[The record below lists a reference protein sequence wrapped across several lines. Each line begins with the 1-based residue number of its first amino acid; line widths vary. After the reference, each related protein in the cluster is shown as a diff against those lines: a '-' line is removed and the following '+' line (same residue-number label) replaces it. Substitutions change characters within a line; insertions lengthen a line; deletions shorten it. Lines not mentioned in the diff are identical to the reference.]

1 MIMHVQ
7 GCWPVS
13 RWLVAAALT
22 GLLVVTA
29 APGVR
34 AAQDDTFDLPIVL
47 AEASDFFGETSHG
60 LATIIERVFADLG
73 KSNGFIKGEEVSG
86 AFVFGLRYGRG
97 TLHRKNAEPVRIFW
111 QGPSIGY
118 DFGGNASRA
127 FVLVYDLEHFE
138 QLLQRFPGV
147 DGSFYFVAGL
157 GVNYQ
162 RRGDVTLAP
171 IRTGVGLRAGANVGY
186 LHMTAEHSWIPF

>member
-1 MIMHVQ
+1 MQLQ
-7 GCWPVS
+7 GIRPLS

-29 APGVR
+29 APDVH
-34 AAQDDTFDLPIVL
+34 AAQEDTFELELVL
-47 AEASDFFGETSHG
+47 AEASDFFGETTHG
-60 LATIIERVFADLG
+60 LATIFEKVFAELG
-73 KSNGFIKGEEVSG
+73 EPNCFIKGEEVSG

-97 TLHRKNAEPVRIFW
+97 TFHRKNAETVKIFW
-111 QGPSIGY
+111 QGPSVGW

-127 FVLVYDLEHFE
+127 FVLVYDLD
-138 QLLQRFPGV
+138 QLDDLFQRYPGIE
-147 DGSFYFVAGL
+147 GSFYFVAGL

>member
-1 MIMHVQ
+1 MQYQ
-7 GCWPVS
+7 GILPLS

-22 GLLVVTA
+22 GLLVVTTA
-29 APGVR
+29 SDVR
-34 AAQDDTFDLPIVL
+34 AAQDDTFELETVL
-47 AEASDFFGETSHG
+47 AEASDFFGETTHG
-60 LATIIERVFADLG
+60 LATIVEKVFAELG
-73 KSNGFIKGEEVSG
+73 KPNGFIKGEEVSG

-97 TLHRKNAEPVRIFW
+97 TFHRKNAETVKIFW
-111 QGPSIGY
+111 QGPSIGW

-127 FVLVYDLEHFE
+127 FVLVYHLERVE
-138 QLLQRFPGV
+138 QLFQRYPGV
-147 DGSFYFVAGL
+147 EGSFYFVAGL

-162 RRGDVTLAP
+162 RRADVTLAP

>member
-1 MIMHVQ
+1 MQLQ
-7 GCWPVS
+7 GIRPLS

-29 APGVR
+29 APDVL
-34 AAQDDTFDLPIVL
+34 AAQEDTFEFELVL
-47 AEASDFFGETSHG
+47 AEASDFFGETTHG
-60 LATIIERVFADLG
+60 LATIFEKVFAELG
-73 KSNGFIKGEEVSG
+73 EPNGFIKGEEVSG

-97 TLHRKNAEPVRIFW
+97 TFHRKNAETVKIFW
-111 QGPSIGY
+111 QGPSVGW

-127 FVLVYDLEHFE
+127 FVLVYDLD
-138 QLLQRFPGV
+138 QLDDLFQRYPGIE
-147 DGSFYFVAGL
+147 GSFYFVAGL

-186 LHMTAEHSWIPF
+186 LHMAAEHSWVPF

>member
-1 MIMHVQ
+1 MIIHIQ
-7 GCWPVS
+7 GSWPVS
-13 RWLVAAALT
+13 RWLVAAALI
-22 GLLVVTA
+22 GLVFLAA

-73 KSNGFIKGEEVSG
+73 KPNGFIKGEEVSG

-97 TLHRKNAEPVRIFW
+97 TFHRKDAETVRVFW

-138 QLLQRFPGV
+138 QLLQCYPGV

>member
-1 MIMHVQ
+1 MQRH
-7 GCWPVS
+7 GTRPVS
-13 RWLVAAALT
+13 RWFVAAALT
-22 GLLVVTA
+22 GLLFVTA
-29 APGVR
+29 APDVR
-34 AAQDDTFDLPIVL
+34 AAQDDTFELETVL
-47 AEASDFFGETSHG
+47 TEASDFFGETTHG
-60 LATIIERVFADLG
+60 LATVIEKVFAELG
-73 KSNGFIKGEEVSG
+73 EPNGFIKGEEVSG

-97 TLHRKNAEPVRIFW
+97 TFHRKNDETVEIFW
-111 QGPSIGY
+111 QGPSVGY

-127 FVLVYDLEHFE
+127 FVLVYDLERLE
-138 QLLQRFPGV
+138 QLFQRYPGV

-171 IRTGVGLRAGANVGY
+171 IRTGVGLRAGANIGY

>member
-1 MIMHVQ
+1 MQ
-7 GCWPVS
+7 LREFRPLS
-13 RWLVAAALT
+13 RWLVTAALT

-29 APGVR
+29 ASDVR
-34 AAQDDTFDLPIVL
+34 AAQDDTFELELVL
-47 AEASDFFGETSHG
+47 AEASDFFGETTQG
-60 LATIIERVFADLG
+60 LATIVEKVFAELG
-73 KSNGFIKGEEVSG
+73 KPNGFIKGEEVSG

-97 TLHRKNAEPVRIFW
+97 TFHRKNAETVKIFW
-111 QGPSIGY
+111 QGPSIGW

-127 FVLVYDLEHFE
+127 FVLVYDLERVE
-138 QLLQRFPGV
+138 QLFQRYPGV

>member
-1 MIMHVQ
+1 MQLQEIR
-7 GCWPVS
+7 PLS
-13 RWLVAAALT
+13 RWLVMAALT

-29 APGVR
+29 ASDVR
-34 AAQDDTFDLPIVL
+34 AAQDDTFELETVL
-47 AEASDFFGETSHG
+47 VEASDFFGETTQG
-60 LATIIERVFADLG
+60 LATIFEKVFAELG
-73 KSNGFIKGEEVSG
+73 KPNGFIKGEEISG

-97 TLHRKNAEPVRIFW
+97 TFHRKNAETVKVFW
-111 QGPSIGY
+111 QGPSVGW

-127 FVLVYDLEHFE
+127 FVLVYDLERLE
-138 QLLQRFPGV
+138 QLFQRYPGV
-147 DGSFYFVAGL
+147 EGSFYFVAGL

-186 LHMTAEHSWIPF
+186 LHMTAKHSWIPF

>member
-1 MIMHVQ
+1 MQLSGIR
-7 GCWPVS
+7 PES

-22 GLLVVTA
+22 GLLFLTA
-29 APGVR
+29 APDVR
-34 AAQDDTFDLPIVL
+34 AAQDDTFELDTVL
-47 AEASDFFGETSHG
+47 AEASDFFGETTHR
-60 LATIIERVFADLG
+60 LATIVERVFADLG
-73 KSNGFIKGEEVSG
+73 KPNGFIRGEEVSG

-97 TLHRKNAEPVRIFW
+97 TFHRKNAETVKVFW
-111 QGPSIGY
+111 QGPSVGF

-127 FVLVYDLEHFE
+127 FVLVYDLERLE
-138 QLLQRFPGV
+138 QLFQRYPGV

-162 RRGDVTLAP
+162 RRGAITLAP

-186 LHMTAEHSWIPF
+186 LHMTAEHSWVPF

>member
-1 MIMHVQ
+1 MQLQ
-7 GCWPVS
+7 GIRPLS

-29 APGVR
+29 APDVR
-34 AAQDDTFDLPIVL
+34 AAQEDTFEFELVL
-47 AEASDFFGETSHG
+47 AEASDFFGETTHG
-60 LATIIERVFADLG
+60 LATIFEKVFAELG
-73 KSNGFIKGEEVSG
+73 EPNGFIKGEEVSG

-97 TLHRKNAEPVRIFW
+97 TFHRKNAETVKIFW
-111 QGPSIGY
+111 QGPSVGW

-127 FVLVYDLEHFE
+127 FVLVYDLD
-138 QLLQRFPGV
+138 QLDDLFQRYPGIE
-147 DGSFYFVAGL
+147 GSFYFVAGL

-186 LHMTAEHSWIPF
+186 LHMTAEHSWVPF

>member
-13 RWLVAAALT
+13 RWLVAAALI
-22 GLLVVTA
+22 GLLFVTG
-29 APGVR
+29 APSTR
-34 AAQDDTFDLPIVL
+34 AAQDDTFELELVL
-47 AEASDFFGETSHG
+47 AEASDFFGETTHG
-60 LATIIERVFADLG
+60 LATIIEKVFAELG
-73 KSNGFIKGEEVSG
+73 KPNGFIRGEEVAG

-97 TLHRKNAEPVRIFW
+97 TFHRKNAETVKVFW
-111 QGPSIGY
+111 QGPSVGF

-127 FVLVYDLEHFE
+127 FVLVYDLERLE
-138 QLLQRFPGV
+138 QLFQRYPGV

-162 RRGDVTLAP
+162 RRGAVTLAP
-171 IRTGVGLRAGANVGY
+171 IRTGVGLRAGANIGY

>member
-1 MIMHVQ
+1 MYLQ
-7 GCWPVS
+7 GNRPVT
-13 RWLVAAALT
+13 RRLVAAALT
-22 GLLVVTA
+22 GLLLFVTS
-29 APGVR
+29 PDVR
-34 AAQDDTFDLPIVL
+34 AAQDDTFELETVL
-47 AEASDFFGETSHG
+47 AEASDFFGETTQG
-60 LATIIERVFADLG
+60 LATIIEKVFSELG
-73 KSNGFIKGEEVSG
+73 NPNGFIKGEEVSG

-97 TLHRKNAEPVRIFW
+97 TFHRKNAETVKVFW
-111 QGPSIGY
+111 QGPSVGY

-127 FVLVYDLEHFE
+127 FVLVYDIERLE
-138 QLLQRFPGV
+138 QLFQRYFGV

-186 LHMTAEHSWIPF
+186 LHMTSEHSWVPF

>member
-1 MIMHVQ
+1 MQLSGIR
-7 GCWPVS
+7 PVS

-22 GLLVVTA
+22 GLLFLTA
-29 APGVR
+29 APDVR
-34 AAQDDTFDLPIVL
+34 AAQDDTFELETVL
-47 AEASDFFGETSHG
+47 AEASDFFGQTTHG
-60 LATIIERVFADLG
+60 LATIIERVFAELG
-73 KSNGFIKGEEVSG
+73 KPNGFIRGEEVSG

-97 TLHRKNAEPVRIFW
+97 TFHRKNAETVKVFW
-111 QGPSIGY
+111 QGPSVGF

-127 FVLVYDLEHFE
+127 FVLVYDLERLE
-138 QLLQRFPGV
+138 QLFQRYPGV

-162 RRGDVTLAP
+162 RRGAITLAP

-186 LHMTAEHSWIPF
+186 LHMTAEHSWVPF

>member
-1 MIMHVQ
+1 MQLDKIR
-7 GCWPVS
+7 PLS

-22 GLLVVTA
+22 GLLFVTA
-29 APGVR
+29 APDVG
-34 AAQDDTFDLPIVL
+34 AAQDDTFELELVL

-60 LATIIERVFADLG
+60 LATIIEKVFAELG
-73 KSNGFIKGEEVSG
+73 KPNGFIRGEEVAG

-97 TLHRKNAEPVRIFW
+97 TFHRKNAETVKVFW
-111 QGPSIGY
+111 QGPSIGF

-127 FVLVYDLEHFE
+127 FVLVYDLERLE
-138 QLLQRFPGV
+138 QLFQRYPGV

-162 RRGDVTLAP
+162 RRGAVTLAP
-171 IRTGVGLRAGANVGY
+171 IRTGVGLRAGANIGY